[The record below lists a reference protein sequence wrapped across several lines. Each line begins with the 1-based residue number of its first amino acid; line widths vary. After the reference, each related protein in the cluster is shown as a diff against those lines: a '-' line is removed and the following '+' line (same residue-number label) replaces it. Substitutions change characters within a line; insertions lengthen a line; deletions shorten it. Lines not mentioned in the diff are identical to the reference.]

1 MKRHFVFL
9 VLILVFLY
17 GCQQKAVKQP
27 ESQPTGQEM
36 GQELQDQKEQEPISE
51 QEVASIESK
60 DISKISPK
68 YKAETEGM
76 FEDILFD
83 YDKYNINDEYKPVLQ
98 SISSW
103 MMKNSSAKLLIEG
116 HCDER
121 GTNEYNLAL
130 GDRRAKATKDFLR
143 SIGVSSARMDIIS
156 YGEEKP
162 LCSDQNEGCWSKNR
176 RAHFVILNK
185 GK

>member
-143 SIGVSSARMDIIS
+143 SLGVSSARMDIIS

-176 RAHFVILNK
+176 RAHFVILK
-185 GK
+185 